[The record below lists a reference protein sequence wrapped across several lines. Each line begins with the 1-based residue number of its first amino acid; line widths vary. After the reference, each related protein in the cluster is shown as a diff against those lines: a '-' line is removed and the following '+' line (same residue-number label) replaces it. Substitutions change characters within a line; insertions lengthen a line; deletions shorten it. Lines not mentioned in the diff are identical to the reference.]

1 MTTHLQ
7 SKSSIHAKSLICMK
21 CKELLKAD
29 TIFCTNCGEQV
40 KPQVQNPKPESKKGV
55 DKDALAK
62 ARIEGMC
69 KAFEFIDIGFIDS
82 DYFIEH
88 PFLTAAE
95 AGELELVIAMI
106 KAGVDIDQTNDNCD
120 TALMKAAE
128 SGKTAIVNYLISK
141 NADVTM
147 ENDDGDTALSLARAS
162 RKYNIVGILKKAG
175 AD

>member
-1 MTTHLQ
+1 
-7 SKSSIHAKSLICMK
+7 MK
-21 CKELLKAD
+21 ANYCPKCNAPLKNDANFCTKCGKEVRTQVQERKTKDKEMIKAD
-29 TIFCTNCGEQV
+29 
-40 KPQVQNPKPESKKGV
+40 
-55 DKDALAK
+55 LAK

-69 KAFEFIDIGFIDS
+69 KMFEFIDMFIDT
-82 DYFIEH
+82 DCFIEH

-95 AGELELVIAMI
+95 AGKLDLVIAMI

-175 AD
+175 AE

>member
-1 MTTHLQ
+1 
-7 SKSSIHAKSLICMK
+7 MK
-21 CKELLKAD
+21 ANYCPKCNAPLKNDAN
-29 TIFCTNCGEQV
+29 FCTECGKEV
-40 KPQVQNPKPESKKGV
+40 RTQVQERKTK
-55 DKDALAK
+55 DKEMIKANLAK

-95 AGELELVIAMI
+95 AGELELVIAMH